1 MDASEIK
8 KNIIDLY
15 DKYGDRKPVI
25 NGKVLNLDDD
35 GHHRTFIFFIVSYRL
50 LMFKSRILA
59 DCIKNKYI
67 CIQKKGGVYVWII

>member
-1 MDASEIK
+1 M
-8 KNIIDLY
+8 
-15 DKYGDRKPVI
+15 G
-25 NGKVLNLDDD
+25 G
-35 GHHRTFIFFIVSYRL
+35 RTFIFFIVSYRL